1 MGIQQ
6 LRIFMY
12 HNIGTPPLGAS
23 LPKLYVET
31 EQFDRQCR
39 LLSRLGIR
47 GVSMGEGLQAL
58 RAGQSNKLVV
68 LSFDDG
74 YTDNLTNAAPILQR
88 YGFHA
93 TCYVVSGAIGGH
105 NAWDAQILG
114 VEKPVMDQVA
124 IGQWLEAGHEIGSH
138 TVTHPRLAQLDRTR
152 AAYEI
157 SESRRQLE
165 EVTGSPVEHFCYPF
179 GDYDDQSVELVR
191 EAGYVSAVT
200 VRRGPALQADDPL
213 RLPRISVNGGRGMF
227 KFGLHAATPYSWLRR
242 Q

>member
-1 MGIQQ
+1 MQQ
-6 LRIFMY
+6 LRIFTY
-12 HNIGTPPLGAS
+12 HNIGTPPAGAL
-23 LPKLYVET
+23 LPRLYVEAG
-31 EQFDRQCR
+31 QFDRQCR

-58 RAGQSNKLVV
+58 RAGEANKTVV

-105 NAWDAQILG
+105 NAWDSEMLA
-114 VEKPVMDQVA
+114 VEKPVMDA
-124 IGQWLEAGHEIGSH
+124 AAMAQWLDAGHEIGSH
-138 TVTHPRLAQLDRTR
+138 TVTHPQLSQLDRAR

-157 SESRRQLE
+157 SESRRQLQR
-165 EVTGSPVEHFCYPF
+165 VTGTAVEHFCYPF
-179 GDYDDQSVELVR
+179 GDHDEQSVELVR
-191 EAGYVSAVT
+191 EAGYLSAVT
-200 VRRGPALQADDPL
+200 TRRGPALTSSDPL
-213 RLPRISVNGGRGMF
+213 LLPRISVNRGRGLF

-242 Q
+242 H